1 MKRLNEIKNPTKRI
15 LFLGYSESQTK
26 IIDALISNN
35 CLVDYTDNKIEP
47 VAGYDYVISYGYRH
61 ILKQNVIDGFGC
73 PIFNLHISYLPY
85 NRGANPNFWSF
96 YDNTPSG
103 VTIHLID
110 GGVDTGPIVIQQYV
124 NFSKSD
130 DTFEKTYAVLVERIE
145 SLFLEFLPSF
155 ITDDW
160 KARKQRGVGTHYYLR
175 DLPSNFSGWNSNIEE
190 ELERLDKEGLKYE

>member
-85 NRGANPNFWSF
+85 NRGADPNFWSF

-110 GGVDTGPIVIQQYV
+110 GGVDTGPIVMQQYV

-130 DTFEKTYAVLVERIE
+130 DTFAKTFTVLVERIE
-145 SLFLEFLPSF
+145 SLFLEFLPLL

-160 KARKQRGVGTHYYLR
+160 KARKQRGVGTHHYVR

-190 ELERLDKEGLKYE
+190 ELERLDKEGFEYG

>member
-1 MKRLNEIKNPTKRI
+1 MKRYNEIENPTKRI

-26 IIDALISNN
+26 IIDALITNN
-35 CLVDYTDNKIEP
+35 CLVDYTDDKIEP

-110 GGVDTGPIVIQQYV
+110 GGVDTGPIVMQQYV

-130 DTFEKTYAVLVERIE
+130 DTFAKTYTVLVERIE
-145 SLFLEFLPSF
+145 SLFLEFLPLL

-160 KARKQRGVGTHYYLR
+160 KARKQRGVGTHYYVR
-175 DLPSNFSGWNSNIEE
+175 DLPLNLSGWNSNIEE

>member
-110 GGVDTGPIVIQQYV
+110 GGVDTGPIVMQQYV

-130 DTFEKTYAVLVERIE
+130 DTFAKTFTVLVERIE
-145 SLFLEFLPSF
+145 SLFLEFLPLL

-160 KARKQRGVGTHYYLR
+160 KARKQRGVGTHHYVR

-190 ELERLDKEGLKYE
+190 ELERLDKEGFEYG

>member
-26 IIDALISNN
+26 IIHALISNN

-110 GGVDTGPIVIQQYV
+110 GGVDTGPIVMQQYV

-130 DTFEKTYAVLVERIE
+130 DTFAKTFTVLVERIE
-145 SLFLEFLPSF
+145 SLFLEFLPLL

-160 KARKQRGVGTHYYLR
+160 KARKQRGVGTHNYVR